1 MKNWIDTLFS
11 TLPKKVASKMPA
23 ELVDD
28 IPKLIL
34 QMNVEQLM
42 RVHDI
47 KNAQALSTLVSEKD
61 LSLSKAQIQR
71 VMTAAS
77 DSSGSTLI
85 KIAAGLSLTSE
96 DYFYLYS
103 AQGFDSNGH
112 AIAKFYDIDHG
123 ILIDCAQDAYTVLA
137 DKSGN
142 FDIEQFIKM
151 SVSGYRTIA
160 RRKKD
165 N

>member
-1 MKNWIDTLFS
+1 MTNWIDTIFS
-11 TLPKKVASKMPA
+11 TLPKKVASKMAPGVA
-23 ELVDD
+23 DD

-34 QMNVEQLM
+34 QLNVEQLM
-42 RVHDI
+42 RVHKI
-47 KNAQALSTLVSEKD
+47 KNAAALSDRVSEKG

-71 VMTAAS
+71 VITANS
-77 DSSGSTLI
+77 DSSGSTVI
-85 KIAAGLSLTSE
+85 KISAGLSLKAE

-103 AQGFDSNGH
+103 AQGFDLEGE
-112 AIAKFYDIDHG
+112 AIAKYYDIDHD

-142 FDIEQFIKM
+142 FEVEQFIKM
-151 SVSGYRTIA
+151 AVSGYRTIA

-165 N
+165 I

>member
-11 TLPKKVASKMPA
+11 TLPRKVASKMPA
-23 ELVDD
+23 DLVDD

-42 RVHDI
+42 DVHNI
-47 KNAQALSTLVSEKD
+47 KNAQALSLLVSEKD

-85 KIAAGLSLTSE
+85 KIASGLHLASE

-103 AQGFDSNGH
+103 AQGFDTDGN
-112 AIAKFYDIDHG
+112 AIAKYYDIDHS

-137 DKSGN
+137 DNSGS
-142 FDIEQFIKM
+142 FDVGQFIKM